1 MVIEKIKKLVQN
13 NSSRIAYKHNRRLFH
28 KFYKDMDRNYL
39 PHFHDPTK
47 EERDKY
53 GKEKE
58 KKMMK
63 LKNGSLSD
71 NLIEDRLYS
80 NYRIPIE
87 IDIWVDKVFEYYFHN
102 LEPMRGLVHWTEG
115 ARKRL
120 YESKGY
126 KWYGIDEL
134 HVDVIFD

>member
-1 MVIEKIKKLVQN
+1 M
-13 NSSRIAYKHNRRLFH
+13 
-28 KFYKDMDRNYL
+28 

-126 KWYGIDEL
+126 KWYGIMKGTL
-134 HVDVIFD
+134 